1 MDLLKQTLIRGI
13 IPFAIMTGISLIMVS
28 QGMDGF
34 QIKSTFI
41 TGLIVTS
48 VAAASVIYDVEG
60 WSLLKQSAVHFLI
73 MLATVLPC
81 LVASGWFALETPA
94 DFLKLF
100 GIFIATG
107 LVLWT
112 VGYVIFGKLIKK

>member
-1 MDLLKQTLIRGI
+1 MDLLKQALIRGI

-81 LVASGWFALETPA
+81 LVASGWFALETPV